1 MLEEDG
7 TEIDEDLDIMAL
19 AGNTFILLA
28 KGQCWFEASSTGA
41 TSASVPQTEPTKPP
55 AYSEHP
61 QAPLGNTSSGSTSN
75 IFQKSQYEYYTN
87 IILLIFNLLD
97 DLVIILQQLSHRLSI
112 IGRRHRASMSL
123 NPYCRYSNTLQCIRL
138 YY

>member
-1 MLEEDG
+1 MERRSMKTWTLWH
-7 TEIDEDLDIMAL
+7 
-19 AGNTFILLA
+19 LLA
-28 KGQCWFEASSTGA
+28 TLLSCWQRVNAGSKRHQP
-41 TSASVPQTEPTKPP
+41 VQPL
-55 AYSEHP
+55 HP
-61 QAPLGNTSSGSTSN
+61 CHRQSQLNHQHIQN
-75 IFQKSQYEYYTN
+75 IRSHYQEIHHQEVRVTFFRNKYASQYEYYTN